1 MQKFTQTNARG
12 SAANSR
18 QVGKQSQIS
27 DAADPGIVPVEGPRA
42 PLDAEA
48 KRRGI
53 LRFAQDDTP
62 AGAEAAGEHATG
74 ISAAGVDASG
84 TCDARGGPAGN
95 GAAYGANNEQLPERL
110 QEALRRLVFDFGTES
125 ELSRRQEIRRI
136 KQAHQFWRG
145 LQYLWWDERDQNW
158 HLPFEQKLTDGT
170 SIEDM
175 PRYEFVTNI
184 YQAFG
189 LSLIAVLSQ
198 DVPRV
203 RFFPAS
209 AQAEEDVAAAK
220 AATEVAGLVERNNRV
235 GNLIADE
242 AFNLWTDGKAGAY
255 VRFVVDGQRF
265 GFHPETEIGMR
276 EVRVGGDAYV
286 CPDCGAETAP
296 QVERAS
302 GKGDP
307 SGAARPQ
314 DDNFANA
321 ASAAVGTSGIFGD
334 GEENPKLALALGSG
348 GEPQSTP
355 VSSTGDSQQVG
366 RDPSGAARLQD
377 DDLSQSG
384 SSVVCAE
391 CGALLTEEDFVA
403 AEMITV
409 PAAQTRLRVA
419 NGQEVITIVGA
430 LELKTPPWANEMAEY
445 PYLQWNMEVHL
456 ARLRAAYPHAA
467 DKIGSPVAASMQEYE
482 RLARL
487 AQSQGGPLTEGG
499 DYNINLITF
508 QRTWLRP
515 WAFFALDDK
524 ALRDELL
531 RLFPDGAYAAFA
543 GDVYCE
549 SRNENMDDHWRVM
562 HALPG
567 DGSSGRPALGDALIS
582 VQERFNTLSNLQIE
596 TYEYGIPPI
605 YADSEVLD
613 FDSLQSQTAEPG
625 AHYPARAKPGQ
636 SLASGFF
643 QPDAASVPP
652 DLAEHAANLMG
663 PVAQFLTGAFP
674 ALFGG
679 AMSNN
684 DTAAGYSMARDQAM
698 GRIGLVWRRMK
709 FFHAD
714 VMGLAVD
721 CFRRNRPNDV
731 EVTLLG
737 AGAAFESKW
746 IRLADLKGNLFSYPE
761 TDEQYPTL
769 WSQQRGVLLQLM
781 GSPDPQIQA
790 MLSNPENL
798 ALVKR
803 LIGLEELVIPDE
815 ESRTKQY
822 REIAQM
828 VGEAP
833 IVVRSDGTSS
843 AGAPNNPSPATKVK
857 RDSSPEGGAQ
867 NNNAAG
873 NSVRN
878 ENASGGGADIELTL
892 PSIMPD
898 EFADNHAIELEAC
911 MRWFSSDAGQVAKI
925 EAPAGY
931 ANVRA
936 HAMFHREYLLKQQ
949 QQAAQAQQG
958 TAPPTRVRR

>member
-1 MQKFTQTNARG
+1 MSTQRRIPNANP
-12 SAANSR
+12 A
-18 QVGKQSQIS
+18 
-27 DAADPGIVPVEGPRA
+27 IVPVEGPVPSSTAQRDPSA
-42 PLDAEA
+42 DENQ
-48 KRRGI
+48 KRR
-53 LRFAQDDTP
+53 LQDD
-62 AGAEAAGEHATG
+62 GVGRGAAGDGAQAETG
-74 ISAAGVDASG
+74 AN
-84 TCDARGGPAGN
+84 PH
-95 GAAYGANNEQLPERL
+95 GANNEQLPERL
-110 QEALRRLVFDFGTES
+110 QEALRRLVFQFSTES

-158 HLPFEQKLTDGT
+158 HLPFEQKLMDNS

-189 LSLIAVLSQ
+189 LSIISVLSQ

-203 RFFPAS
+203 RFFPSS

-220 AATEVAGLVERNNRV
+220 AATEVAGLVERNNRI
-235 GNLIADE
+235 GNLIVDE
-242 AFNLWTDGKAGAY
+242 AFHLWTGGKVGAY

-276 EVRVGGDAYV
+276 EVKIGSDMYV
-286 CPDCGAETAP
+286 CPECGAETEAGEKAGDGVFAHTGSDEKQEIP
-296 QVERAS
+296 RFALNDRAS
-302 GKGDP
+302 G
-307 SGAARPQ
+307 
-314 DDNFANA
+314 
-321 ASAAVGTSGIFGD
+321 
-334 GEENPKLALALGSG
+334 
-348 GEPQSTP
+348 
-355 VSSTGDSQQVG
+355 
-366 RDPSGAARLQD
+366 RDRD
-377 DDLSQSG
+377 DD
-384 SSVVCAE
+384 SSVARNLCTQ
-391 CGALLTEEDFVA
+391 CGAVLTEEDFVA
-403 AEMITV
+403 AEMVTV

-419 NGQEVITIVGA
+419 NGEEVMTITGG
-430 LELKTPPWANEMAEY
+430 LELKTPPWANDMHEY
-445 PYLQWNMEVHL
+445 PYLQWNMEVHQ

-467 DKIGSPVAASMQEYE
+467 DKIGAPVATSMQEYE

-499 DYNINLITF
+499 DFNINLITF

-524 ALRDELL
+524 SMRDELL
-531 RLFPDGAYAAFA
+531 QLFPDGAYVAFA

-549 SRNENMDDHWRVM
+549 SRNENMDDHWRVL

-613 FDSLQSQTAEPG
+613 FDSLQNQTAEPG

-636 SLASGFF
+636 SLAAGFF
-643 QPDAASVPP
+643 QPEPAQVPP

-663 PVAQFLTGAFP
+663 PIAQFLTGAFP

-679 AMSNN
+679 AMANN

-714 VMGLAVD
+714 VMLLAVD
-721 CFRRNRPNDV
+721 CFRQNRPNDV

-769 WSQQRGVLLQLM
+769 WSQQRAVMMQLLAN
-781 GSPDPQIQA
+781 PDPQIQA
-790 MLSNPENL
+790 VLAHPENM
-798 ALVKR
+798 ALIKR
-803 LIGLEELVIPDE
+803 LIGLEEFVIPDE

-828 VGEAP
+828 AGEMP
-833 IVVRSDGTSS
+833 VVQRDD
-843 AGAPNNPSPATKVK
+843 ATGV
-857 RDSSPEGGAQ
+857 
-867 NNNAAG
+867 
-873 NSVRN
+873 
-878 ENASGGGADIELTL
+878 ELLL
-892 PSIMPD
+892 PSIVPD
-898 EFADNHAIELEAC
+898 EFADNHAVELEIC
-911 MRWFSSDAGQVAKI
+911 MRWFSADAGQVAKI

-936 HAMFHREYLLKQQ
+936 HAMFHREYMLKQQREAQ
-949 QQAAQAQQG
+949 QQAAPSRGMA
-958 TAPPTRVRR
+958 R

>member
-1 MQKFTQTNARG
+1 MLTHNSTATSANHFAQSFEPPALQYSARV
-12 SAANSR
+12 ANP
-18 QVGKQSQIS
+18 
-27 DAADPGIVPVEGPRA
+27 AIVPVEGPAPAASAGQARA
-42 PLDAEA
+42 PY
-48 KRRGI
+48 
-53 LRFAQDDTP
+53 
-62 AGAEAAGEHATG
+62 
-74 ISAAGVDASG
+74 
-84 TCDARGGPAGN
+84 GP
-95 GAAYGANNEQLPERL
+95 NNEQLPDRL
-110 QEALRRLVFDFGTES
+110 KEALCRLVFQFGTES

-158 HLPFEQKLTDGT
+158 HLPFEQKIMDSSSLQDL
-170 SIEDM
+170 

-189 LSLIAVLSQ
+189 LSLMAVLSQ

-220 AATEVAGLVERNNRV
+220 AATEVAALVERNNRM
-235 GNLIADE
+235 GNLLADE
-242 AFNLWTDGKAGAY
+242 AFSLWTDGKVGAY

-265 GFHPETEIGMR
+265 GFHPETEIGVR
-276 EVRVGGDAYV
+276 EVRVGGDVYV
-286 CPDCGAETAP
+286 CPACGATTP
-296 QVERAS
+296 R
-302 GKGDP
+302 
-307 SGAARPQ
+307 
-314 DDNFANA
+314 
-321 ASAAVGTSGIFGD
+321 
-334 GEENPKLALALGSG
+334 SG
-348 GEPQSTP
+348 G
-355 VSSTGDSQQVG
+355 GDSQ
-366 RDPSGAARLQD
+366 PSAEDSPAAPGERAA
-377 DDLSQSG
+377 G
-384 SSVVCAE
+384 SRAQTACAE

-403 AEMITV
+403 EDTVTV
-409 PAAQTRLRVA
+409 PAAQTRLRVP

-445 PYLQWNMEVHL
+445 PYLQWNMEVHM

-467 DKIGSPVAASMQEYE
+467 DKIGPPVATSMQEYE

-499 DYNINLITF
+499 DYNPNLITF

-524 ALRDELL
+524 SLRDELL
-531 RLFPDGAYAAFA
+531 QLFPDGAYVAFA

-567 DGSSGRPALGDALIS
+567 DGSSGRPALGDSLIS

-636 SLASGFF
+636 SLAAGFF
-643 QPDAASVPP
+643 QPEAASVPP

-679 AMSNN
+679 SMANN

-714 VMGLAVD
+714 VMLLAVD
-721 CFRRNRPNDV
+721 CFRKNRPNDV

-737 AGAAFESKW
+737 PGAAFESKW

-761 TDEQYPTL
+761 TDEQFPTL
-769 WSQQRGVLLQLM
+769 WAQQRAVLLQLM
-781 GSPDPQIQA
+781 SSPDPQIQA

-798 ALVKR
+798 ALMKR
-803 LIGLEELVIPDE
+803 LVGLEELVIPDE

-822 REIAQM
+822 REIAQL
-828 VGEAP
+828 VAEAP
-833 IVVRSDGTSS
+833 IVQ
-843 AGAPNNPSPATKVK
+843 
-857 RDSSPEGGAQ
+857 RDD
-867 NNNAAG
+867 
-873 NSVRN
+873 
-878 ENASGGGADIELTL
+878 ASGVELTL
-892 PSIMPD
+892 PSILPD
-898 EFADNHAIELEAC
+898 EFADNHAVELETC

-925 EAPAGY
+925 ETPAGY

-936 HAMFHREYLLKQQ
+936 HAIFHREYLLKQQ
-949 QQAAQAQQG
+949 RQAPQMQPQR
-958 TAPPTRVRR
+958 APAKAKA

>member
-1 MQKFTQTNARG
+1 MLRPYENVPQNERRMPIEPQFPKADPSIVAVEGPANAANAIAPRAPDDAQASSG
-12 SAANSR
+12 YGAANLSAANSF
-18 QVGKQSQIS
+18 
-27 DAADPGIVPVEGPRA
+27 GP
-42 PLDAEA
+42 
-48 KRRGI
+48 
-53 LRFAQDDTP
+53 
-62 AGAEAAGEHATG
+62 
-74 ISAAGVDASG
+74 
-84 TCDARGGPAGN
+84 
-95 GAAYGANNEQLPERL
+95 NNEQLPERL
-110 QEALRRLVFDFGTES
+110 QEALRRLVFQFSTES

-145 LQYLWWDERDQNW
+145 LQYLWWSERDQNW
-158 HLPFEQKLTDGT
+158 HLPFEQKLSDGAT
-170 SIEDM
+170 IEDL

-189 LSLIAVLSQ
+189 LSIVSVLSQ

-203 RFFPAS
+203 RFFPSS

-220 AATEVAGLVERNNRV
+220 AATEVAGLIERNNRI
-235 GNLIADE
+235 GNLIVDE
-242 AFNLWTDGKAGAY
+242 AFNLWTDGKVGAY

-265 GFHPETEIGMR
+265 GFHPETEIAAR
-276 EVRVGGDAYV
+276 EVKLGDDVYV
-286 CPDCGAETAP
+286 CPECGAETVAP
-296 QVERAS
+296 SSVGAQHAAPADTSPHTSSPRAVILSEAKNLSSPSDEAAGEILRVDTS
-302 GKGDP
+302 G
-307 SGAARPQ
+307 PQ
-314 DDNFANA
+314 DD
-321 ASAAVGTSGIFGD
+321 
-334 GEENPKLALALGSG
+334 
-348 GEPQSTP
+348 
-355 VSSTGDSQQVG
+355 
-366 RDPSGAARLQD
+366 
-377 DDLSQSG
+377 G
-384 SSVVCAE
+384 SSHASCFA

-403 AEMITV
+403 AETITV
-409 PAAQTRLRVA
+409 PAAQTRLRVP
-419 NGQEVITIVGA
+419 NGQEVITIVGG
-430 LELKTPPWANEMAEY
+430 LEMKTPPWANEMHEY
-445 PYLQWNMEVHL
+445 PYIQWNMEVHQ

-467 DKIGSPVAASMQEYE
+467 DKIGPPVANAMQEYE

-499 DYNINLITF
+499 DFNINLITF

-524 ALRDELL
+524 SLRDELL
-531 RLFPDGAYAAFA
+531 ELFPDGAYAAFA
-543 GDVYCE
+543 GDAYCE
-549 SRNENMDDHWRVM
+549 SRNENMDDHWRVL

-613 FDSLQSQTAEPG
+613 FDALQNQTAEPG

-636 SLASGFF
+636 SLAAGFF
-643 QPDAASVPP
+643 QPAPAEVPP

-679 AMSNN
+679 VMSNT
-684 DTAAGYSMARDQAM
+684 DTAAGYAMARDQAM

-714 VMGLAVD
+714 IMLLAAD
-721 CFRRNRPNDV
+721 CFRRNRPHDV

-769 WSQQRGVLLQLM
+769 WSQQRGVLLQLLAN
-781 GSPDPQIQA
+781 PDPQIQA
-790 MLSNPENL
+790 VLAHPENM
-798 ALVKR
+798 ALMKR
-803 LIGLEELVIPDE
+803 LIGLEEFVIPDE

-822 REIAQM
+822 REIAQL
-828 VGEAP
+828 VAESP
-833 IVVRSDGTSS
+833 VIHDPGT
-843 AGAPNNPSPATKVK
+843 GAETVA
-857 RDSSPEGGAQ
+857 
-867 NNNAAG
+867 
-873 NSVRN
+873 
-878 ENASGGGADIELTL
+878 
-892 PSIMPD
+892 PSIVPD
-898 EFADNHAIELEAC
+898 EFADNHAVELEIC
-911 MRWFSSDAGQVAKI
+911 KRWFSSDAGQVAKI

-936 HAMFHREYLLKQQ
+936 HAMLHQAYLLKRQGAMQ
-949 QQAAQAQQG
+949 PAAAQ
-958 TAPPTRVRR
+958 PTGPRRPGM

>member
-1 MQKFTQTNARG
+1 VT
-12 SAANSR
+12 
-18 QVGKQSQIS
+18 
-27 DAADPGIVPVEGPRA
+27 
-42 PLDAEA
+42 
-48 KRRGI
+48 
-53 LRFAQDDTP
+53 
-62 AGAEAAGEHATG
+62 
-74 ISAAGVDASG
+74 
-84 TCDARGGPAGN
+84 
-95 GAAYGANNEQLPERL
+95 NEQLPERL
-110 QEALRRLVFDFGTES
+110 QEALRRLVLEFGTES
-125 ELSRRQEIRRI
+125 ESSRRQEIRRI

-158 HLPFEQKLTDGT
+158 HLPFEQKLGT
-170 SIEDM
+170 SSSVEDL

-203 RFFPAS
+203 RFFPSS

-220 AATEVAGLVERNNRV
+220 AATEVSALVERNNRI
-235 GNLIADE
+235 GNLIVDE
-242 AFNLWTDGKAGAY
+242 AFNLWTDGKVGAY

-265 GFHPETEIGMR
+265 GFHPETEIGAR
-276 EVRVGGDAYV
+276 EVRVGGDCYV
-286 CPDCGAETAP
+286 CPECGEETARE
-296 QVERAS
+296 VD
-302 GKGDP
+302 G
-307 SGAARPQ
+307 
-314 DDNFANA
+314 
-321 ASAAVGTSGIFGD
+321 SA
-334 GEENPKLALALGSG
+334 
-348 GEPQSTP
+348 
-355 VSSTGDSQQVG
+355 G
-366 RDPSGAARLQD
+366 REILRSAQD
-377 DDLSQSG
+377 DDEKQRQRQHTGGGGAQDDSEKQRRRREDGDAADGAAGDSDDDSEQIHQHG
-384 SSVVCAE
+384 YCAQ
-391 CGALLTEEDFVA
+391 CGALLMEEDFVA
-403 AEMITV
+403 AEVITV
-409 PAAQTRLRVA
+409 PAAQTRLRVP
-419 NGQEVITIVGA
+419 NGQEVITIVGG
-430 LELKTPPWANEMAEY
+430 LELKTPPWANEMHEY
-445 PYLQWNMEVHL
+445 PYRQWNMEVHQ

-467 DKIGSPVAASMQEYE
+467 DKIGPPVAAGTQEYE

-499 DYNINLITF
+499 DFNINLITF

-531 RLFPDGAYAAFA
+531 QLFPDGAYVALA
-543 GDVYCE
+543 GDAYCE
-549 SRNENMDDHWRVM
+549 SRNENMDNHWRVL

-567 DGSSGRPALGDALIS
+567 DGSSGRPALGDSLIS

-643 QPDAASVPP
+643 QPEAAQVPP
-652 DLAEHAANLMG
+652 DLAQHAANLMG

-684 DTAAGYSMARDQAM
+684 DTATGYSMARDQAM

-714 VMGLAVD
+714 IMLLAVD

-737 AGAAFESKW
+737 AGAAFESQW

-769 WSQQRGVLLQLM
+769 WSQQRAVLLQLLAN
-781 GSPDPQIQA
+781 PDPQLQA
-790 MLSNPENL
+790 VLAHPENM
-798 ALVKR
+798 ALIKR
-803 LIGLEELVIPDE
+803 LIGLEEFVIPDE

-828 VGEAP
+828 VGESP
-833 IVVRSDGTSS
+833 VVQRH
-843 AGAPNNPSPATKVK
+843 
-857 RDSSPEGGAQ
+857 E
-867 NNNAAG
+867 
-873 NSVRN
+873 
-878 ENASGGGADIELTL
+878 ESGVELML
-892 PSIMPD
+892 PSVVPD
-898 EFADNHAIELEAC
+898 EFADNHAVELEIC

-925 EAPAGY
+925 DAPAGY

-936 HAMFHREYLLKQQ
+936 HAMFHREYLQKQQ
-949 QQAAQAQQG
+949 RVAAQAQPAG
-958 TAPPTRVRR
+958 R

>member
-1 MQKFTQTNARG
+1 MSNSNQTARP
-12 SAANSR
+12 
-18 QVGKQSQIS
+18 
-27 DAADPGIVPVEGPRA
+27 DASIVPVEG
-42 PLDAEA
+42 
-48 KRRGI
+48 
-53 LRFAQDDTP
+53 
-62 AGAEAAGEHATG
+62 ATSTQ
-74 ISAAGVDASG
+74 SAS
-84 TCDARGGPAGN
+84 PF
-95 GAAYGANNEQLPERL
+95 GANNEQLPERL
-110 QEALRRLVFDFGTES
+110 QSALRRIVQQFSTES
-125 ELSRRQEIRRI
+125 ESTRRQEIRRI

-145 LQYLWWDERDQNW
+145 LQYLWWSERDQNW
-158 HLPFEQKLTDGT
+158 HLPFEQKLADGS
-170 SIEDM
+170 SIEDL

-189 LSLIAVLSQ
+189 LSIVSVLSQ

-209 AQAEEDVAAAK
+209 AQAEEDVSAAK
-220 AATEVAGLVERNNRV
+220 AATEVAQLVERNNRI
-235 GNLIADE
+235 GNLIVDE
-242 AFNLWTDGKAGAY
+242 AFNLWTDGKVGAY

-265 GFHPETEIGMR
+265 GFHPETEIAAR
-276 EVRVGGDAYV
+276 EVKIGDDVYV
-286 CPDCGAETAP
+286 CPDCGADVECGGLPPLSGDGARSGAIGEASLAQETAGASSRTPHDTETTCP
-296 QVERAS
+296 Q
-302 GKGDP
+302 
-307 SGAARPQ
+307 
-314 DDNFANA
+314 
-321 ASAAVGTSGIFGD
+321 
-334 GEENPKLALALGSG
+334 
-348 GEPQSTP
+348 
-355 VSSTGDSQQVG
+355 
-366 RDPSGAARLQD
+366 
-377 DDLSQSG
+377 
-384 SSVVCAE
+384 
-391 CGALLTEEDFVA
+391 CGALLTEENFVA
-403 AEMITV
+403 AETVTV
-409 PAAQTRLRVA
+409 PSAETRLRVP
-419 NGQEVITIVGA
+419 NGQEVITIVGG
-430 LELKTPPWANEMAEY
+430 LELKTPPWAGEMHEY
-445 PYLQWNMEVHL
+445 PYLQWNMEVHQ

-467 DKIGSPVAASMQEYE
+467 DKIGSPVATGSQEYE

-499 DYNINLITF
+499 DFNINLITF

-524 ALRDELL
+524 SLRDELL
-531 RLFPDGAYAAFA
+531 HLFPDGAYVAFA
-543 GDVYCE
+543 GDAYCE
-549 SRNENMDDHWRVM
+549 SRNENMDDHWRVL

-613 FDSLQSQTAEPG
+613 FDALQNQTAEPG
-625 AHYPARAKPGQ
+625 AHYPARSKPGQ
-636 SLASGFF
+636 SLAAGFF
-643 QPDAASVPP
+643 QPAPAEVPP

-679 AMSNN
+679 AMANN
-684 DTAAGYSMARDQAM
+684 DTAAGYAMARDQAM

-714 VMGLAVD
+714 VMLLAVD

-769 WSQQRGVLLQLM
+769 WSQQRAVLLQLL
-781 GSPDPQIQA
+781 GSPDPEMQA
-790 MLSNPENL
+790 VLSHPENL

-822 REIAQM
+822 REIAQL
-828 VGEAP
+828 VAEVPVAQAILP
-833 IVVRSDGTSS
+833 LPQVTSS
-843 AGAPNNPSPATKVK
+843 ANRATPAPNAASLGSVTNDPEELPNQTNSAGVSSFHNAQHLADTGTGRIACAT
-857 RDSSPEGGAQ
+857 EM
-867 NNNAAG
+867 
-873 NSVRN
+873 
-878 ENASGGGADIELTL
+878 L

-898 EFADNHAIELEAC
+898 EFADNHSVELQAC

-931 ANVRA
+931 ANARA
-936 HAMFHREYLLKQQ
+936 HAMLHKSYLLKQQ
-949 QQAAQAQQG
+949 GALLQHPA
-958 TAPPTRVRR
+958 TLLPPRAPQK